1 MQLVLV
7 KYRHKIISVT
17 QVNHFTYPY
26 LECIFLKF
34 RPPLVLGHTH
44 QRQSLL
50 SGHSHKDQPLYQAT
64 PTKTNHFTYPYLECI
79 FLKFNTIKPPILQ

>member
-34 RPPLVLGHTH
+34 
-44 QRQSLL
+44 
-50 SGHSHKDQPLYQAT
+50 
-64 PTKTNHFTYPYLECI
+64 
-79 FLKFNTIKPPILQ
+79 NTIKPPILQ